1 MKKLLDNKSINLLDL
16 VGKIDLI
23 EMYNLMQKSD
33 LFIGNDSG
41 LMHLAALAKVP
52 TVGLFGPSDLKKYRP
67 FGIKT
72 LAIKSPK
79 NFNELMDYEGF
90 NPKKVNSLMTSLKVN
105 HVYPKIIKFYKG
117 LK

>member
-23 EMYNLMQKSD
+23 EMYNLMQKSN

-52 TVGLFGPSDLKKYRP
+52 TVGLFGPSDLKNIALLVLKHWQ
-67 FGIKT
+67 
-72 LAIKSPK
+72 
-79 NFNELMDYEGF
+79 
-90 NPKKVNSLMTSLKVN
+90 LKVQ
-105 HVYPKIIKFYKG
+105 KI
-117 LK
+117 LTN